1 MSHRESII
9 NLQMVAMITDQR
21 RIAEA
26 SKKEAN
32 ALKRLSMLGA
42 IFLPGT
48 FIASLFSMEFFIIR
62 SGMPDAPERGIT

>member
-26 SKKEAN
+26 SKKDGN

-42 IFLPGT
+42 IFIPAT

-62 SGMPDAPERGIT
+62 SGLCTAFS